1 MSTKGSIFPCVA
13 SLQFQKQASSLHGV
27 LAERSTT
34 GDHKFKGEFG
44 FAQAKPADVAKN
56 GSFATQTII
65 TVYCR
70 PKSGL
75 TADVLSNVVMQLW
88 THTSVVVVQSGNV
101 LARAQFFA
109 QAWASVIV
117 DVPLPPPAA
126 VSPPLEIAPP
136 VVAEP
141 PAAEAPPVALLP
153 PVAEAPPVALL
164 PPVAEAPPVALLPPL
179 AEAPPEALLPPVAG
193 APPVALLPP
202 VAEAPPAALLPP
214 VAEAPPA
221 ALLPPVAEAPP
232 VALLPPVAEAPPAVA
247 LVPPVVEAPGL
258 PAAVVPPVA
267 EALPPVLPPVAETP
281 PVVVVPPVTAA
292 SRSICVSLL
301 LQEQTQ
307 KTTPSTGTSDPTLF
321 FNMQSL
327 IVLQLAI
334 HRSDRRLAEH
344 GVRRKRLLLE
354 ATWRATRPRR

>member
-1 MSTKGSIFPCVA
+1 MSTQGSMFPCVA
-13 SLQFQKQASSLHGV
+13 SPQFQSQASSLHGV
-27 LAERSTT
+27 LAGRSTT

-44 FAQAKPADVAKN
+44 FAHLKPADVAKN

-75 TADVLSNVVMQLW
+75 TLDVLSNVVMQLC
-88 THTSVVVVQSGNV
+88 THTSVVVEQVSNP

-117 DVPLPPPAA
+117 DVPVPPPAA
-126 VSPPLEIAPP
+126 VSPPLEVAPP

-153 PVAEAPPVALL
+153 PVAEAPPAVAL
-164 PPVAEAPPVALLPPL
+164 V
-179 AEAPPEALLPPVAG
+179 
-193 APPVALLPP
+193 PP
-202 VAEAPPAALLPP
+202 VAEAPPAA
-214 VAEAPPA
+214 
-221 ALLPPVAEAPP
+221 
-232 VALLPPVAEAPPAVA
+232 
-247 LVPPVVEAPGL
+247 
-258 PAAVVPPVA
+258 VVPPVDGRP
-267 EALPPVLPPVAETP
+267 PPVLPPVAEAP

-307 KTTPSTGTSDPTLF
+307 EATANTKTSDPTLF

-327 IVLQLAI
+327 IVLRLAI
-334 HRSDRRLAEH
+334 HQSDRRLAEH
-344 GVRRKRLLLE
+344 GVRRKRLLEGYLGSSPSLTGT
-354 ATWRATRPRR
+354 ATDVTESVPSVRPVRVAFSVIVPAVV